1 MLLSLL
7 LMPAVTVSCKAAH
20 SGVYM
25 ECARGQC
32 GLVGD
37 REVGWEFVQPEP
49 FYMEREEEVI
59 VFQFVSR
66 NNNLISDSI

>member
-7 LMPAVTVSCKAAH
+7 LMPLMTVSRKTRH

-32 GLVGD
+32 GRVGD
-37 REVGWEFVQPEP
+37 REVGWEFDQPEQ
-49 FYMEREEEVI
+49 FYMEREEGGDIRRQLEEYRMDI
-59 VFQFVSR
+59 K
-66 NNNLISDSI
+66 

>member
-7 LMPAVTVSCKAAH
+7 LMPVLTVSCKTAP
-20 SGVYM
+20 SGVYI

-37 REVGWEFVQPEP
+37 REVGWEFDQPEP
-49 FYMEREEEVI
+49 FYMEREEGGDIRRQLEEYRMDI
-59 VFQFVSR
+59 K
-66 NNNLISDSI
+66 